1 MTSIEDRLAAVEAR
15 LDAIEASQY
24 HPAAS
29 PSVPAVQFDG
39 FTAGEQVTLALGG
52 PGETMED
59 QIAET
64 IADGQGRALFVI
76 QNKIAMV
83 PPPDTRVLKARGE
96 RSGRQV
102 ERGVGDSGL
111 TIR

>member
-1 MTSIEDRLAAVEAR
+1 MDVEQRLAAVEQR

-24 HPAAS
+24 HPAQP
-29 PSVPAVQFDG
+29 PSKPAVQFDG
-39 FTAGEQVTLALGG
+39 FAPNERVALALGG
-52 PGETMED
+52 VGPTSED

-64 IADGQGRALFVI
+64 IADGAGRALFVLEA
-76 QNKIAMV
+76 KIAPV

-96 RSGRQV
+96 RSGRVV
-102 ERGVGDSGL
+102 ERRVGDSGL